1 MTTSNQKKH
10 PCQDCKQCQ
19 QCSDTRCRLCRGQG
33 AEAGERRFAAL
44 SMAQQIALFESVNA
58 GGAPEGDYSTSK
70 QPPEKQADSFQ
81 PISELT
87 SPAPLPK
94 Q

>member
-1 MTTSNQKKH
+1 MTTREQKKH
-10 PCQDCKQCQ
+10 DCQDCKQCQ
-19 QCSDTRCRLCRGQG
+19 QCSETRCRSCRGQG

-58 GGAPEGDYSTSK
+58 SQAPEGDYSTPK
-70 QPPEKQADSFQ
+70 QPPEKQAASFQ

-87 SPAPLPK
+87 SPASLPK